1 MPFRKND
8 PAPPIPGRSID
19 TAQPE
24 IHDAVAEAFH
34 DFAEQV
40 KTLKVLA

>member
-1 MPFRKND
+1 MSFPKND
-8 PAPPIPGRSID
+8 SAPTIPGGPID

-40 KTLKVLA
+40 KILKVLA